1 MVTAKS
7 ASFMPWKNLNRHATY
22 KWLLQKN
29 CYFVAFTIYILTDL
43 QLVYLFPGKISGIYQ
58 YMGKEYTRNKNQKI
72 YHIEKLIY
80 RKKNRT
86 LCSLWILEGNKCY
99 LRLLIVT
106 APAYH
111 KTGVTISKE
120 KPEWKK
126 ESTSYTNHCIS
137 TYSISPQEKKSFL
150 ISRGEAHEE
159 RLLTLTFL
167 ICGKNTTKNFHGS
180 FSYHS
185 HIFMNCLAASS
196 H

>member
-1 MVTAKS
+1 MTITKKLLFCCIYNLHS
-7 ASFMPWKNLNRHATY
+7 NRPSTRLPFSRKNFWN
-22 KWLLQKN
+22 
-29 CYFVAFTIYILTDL
+29 
-43 QLVYLFPGKISGIYQ
+43 IS